1 MENIEDA
8 WDEVLLA
15 MSKHFNITANY
26 EFLLFM
32 VGIQEKGCGFINF
45 SKQDKMDL
53 INLTK
58 CRMLEREGFLDEE
71 GEEDGWPLFVP
82 KLHYHSLSDAQ
93 KDAIIKRQMIAYIK
107 ENQLFI
113 N

>member
-1 MENIEDA
+1 MNNMDQE

-58 CRMLEREGFLDEE
+58 CRMLEREGVLEE
-71 GEEDGWPLFVP
+71 TEEEDGWPQFMP
-82 KLHYHSLSDAQ
+82 KLNFHTLNDAQ
-93 KDAIIKRQMIAYIK
+93 KDLIIKRQMIRYIK
-107 ENQLFI
+107 ENELFI